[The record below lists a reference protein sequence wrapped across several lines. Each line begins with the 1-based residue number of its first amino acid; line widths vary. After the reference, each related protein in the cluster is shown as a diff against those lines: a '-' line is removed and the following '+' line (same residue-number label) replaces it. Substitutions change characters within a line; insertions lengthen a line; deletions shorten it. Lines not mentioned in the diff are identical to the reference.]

1 MRLPILALAVAVCL
15 GCQTT
20 TNELQY
26 SDLTDKISNG
36 DQVSVADLRE
46 TFLQRADLSEQLERL
61 TDLEQQAM
69 QLVDDEPLKLGAI
82 GTAILDSYYGSLT
95 GHYALSRFY
104 QHLDSIE
111 AAAPHLA
118 WLDRIRADMQ
128 AHGDGSRDLPYP
140 AVTIAEAQMYAV
152 SLAMSPVGSIY
163 QTSEKIP
170 FSVLIQ
176 AKPANKQIESLN
188 FDLSGVFQ
196 AMRQDFSGG
205 PLATSGSPEF
215 SPFSLIG
222 FLAKRGDTAAQAA
235 IGAFLASQNRNDDAI
250 DWLRGA
256 SRKGNLLANSMLA
269 RIYWEKARAS
279 TDEAVKAAALEEV
292 LENYLHAVALG
303 SADAMYALGVLYLN
317 GHYGEE
323 NKSSGV
329 TLLKQAAEM
338 SHSDSAM
345 FLAHLHY
352 AGEVVEK
359 NLTTARDY
367 YVQASELDNPFAQR
381 SYARFLLDREAAQ
394 PSDPRA
400 IEWLKNLVRQQDDAE
415 AMLLLGNLHAR
426 GVGVKQSFRR
436 AVGFFKDAVR
446 VSPDDPAIVNEVA
459 WTLTVS
465 DLAGLKRA
473 RYALNIMEEMMEV
486 DSDARQR
493 PEYLDTWAAAC
504 AANGD
509 FDRAVELQEEA
520 LAAATAEEFEG
531 VQDVL
536 QLHLKAF
543 QDGQTITEVAP

>member
-1 MRLPILALAVAVCL
+1 MRLPLFALAAVLSL
-15 GCQTT
+15 GCQTKAI
-20 TNELQY
+20 ELQY

-36 DQVSVADLRE
+36 DLVSVADLRE
-46 TFLQRADLSEQLERL
+46 TFLQRADLSDQLERL
-61 TDLEQQAM
+61 TDLEQQTM
-69 QLVDDEPLKLGAI
+69 QLVEDEPLKLGAI

-95 GHYALSRFY
+95 GHYVLSLFY
-104 QHLDSIE
+104 QHVDSPE
-111 AAAPHLA
+111 AATPHLE
-118 WLDRIRADMQ
+118 WVDRIRADMH
-128 AHGDGSRDLPYP
+128 ANGDGSRNKPYP
-140 AVTIAEAQMYAV
+140 AVTIVEAQMYAV

-163 QTSEKIP
+163 QTNEEIP

-176 AKPANKQIESLN
+176 AKPAGKPIKNLH

-196 AMRQDFSGG
+196 AMRQDFSGT
-205 PLATSGSPEF
+205 TSDTAKSPEF

-235 IGAFLASQNRNDDAI
+235 IGTFLASQNRVDDAV

-256 SRKGNLLANSMLA
+256 SRKGNLLANSVLA

-279 TDEAVKAAALEEV
+279 TDEAAKAAALDEV

-352 AGEVVEK
+352 AGEVVAK
-359 NLTTARDY
+359 NLPTARDY
-367 YVQASELDNPFAQR
+367 YVQASQLDNPFAQR
-381 SYARFLLDREAAQ
+381 SYARFLLDREADQ
-394 PSDPRA
+394 PADPRA
-400 IEWLKNLVRQQDDAE
+400 IEWLKDLARRQDDAE

-473 RYALNIMEEMMEV
+473 RYALSIMEEMMTIN
-486 DSDARQR
+486 DDARQR

-509 FDRAVELQEEA
+509 FDRAVAIQEEA
-520 LAAATAEEFEG
+520 LAAATGQEFEG

>member
-1 MRLPILALAVAVCL
+1 MRLPLFVLVVALCL

-20 TNELQY
+20 TKELQY
-26 SDLTDKISNG
+26 SDLADKISNG

-46 TFLQRADLSEQLERL
+46 TFLQREDLSEQLERL
-61 TDLEQQAM
+61 TDLEQQAL
-69 QLVDDEPLKLGAI
+69 QLVADEPLKLGAI

-95 GHYALSRFY
+95 GHYVLSRFY
-104 QHLDSIE
+104 EHVDSAE
-111 AAAPHLA
+111 AVAPHLE
-118 WLDRIRADMQ
+118 WVDRIRSDMQ
-128 AHGDGSRDLPYP
+128 AHGDGSRTMPYP
-140 AVTIAEAQMYAV
+140 AVTIVEAQMYVV
-152 SLAMSPVGSIY
+152 SLGMSPVGSIY
-163 QTSEKIP
+163 QTTDEIP

-176 AKPANKQIESLN
+176 AKPADKPIENLN

-205 PLATSGSPEF
+205 TPDTAEAPEF

-235 IGAFLASQNRNDDAI
+235 IGTFLASQNRVNDAI
-250 DWLRGA
+250 DWLRSA
-256 SRKGNLLANSMLA
+256 SRKGNLLANSVLA
-269 RIYWEKARAS
+269 RIYWEKARIS
-279 TDEAVKAAALEEV
+279 TDETAKAAALEEV

-303 SADAMYALGVLYLN
+303 SADSMYALGVLYLN
-317 GHYGEE
+317 SHYGEE

-329 TLLKQAAEM
+329 TLLKQAAAM

-359 NLTTARDY
+359 DLTTARHY
-367 YVQASELDNPFAQR
+367 YVQASELDNPYAQR
-381 SYARFLLDREAAQ
+381 SYARFLLDREADQ

-400 IEWLKNLVRQQDDAE
+400 IQWLKDLSRQQDDAE

-465 DLAGLKRA
+465 DLDGLKRE
-473 RYALNIMEEMMEV
+473 RYALNIMEEMMTIN
-486 DSDARQR
+486 DDARQR

-509 FDRAVELQEEA
+509 FERAVEIQQEA
-520 LAAATAEEFEG
+520 LAAATGQEFEG